1 VKNMD
6 NSVKINYSICNYVP
20 SVIRQESVI
29 FGIVIHCPSEEYSEF
44 FRTKNLKRLRA
55 FDDEYDKDYMDLM
68 AETFS
73 YYFNY
78 PSLDTEDYDAERFD
92 RIRCDNFISNITK
105 YYVNEFKFSETR
117 ELLSTKDELVADM
130 NDLRR
135 TYLYYDRPKSERITT
150 PEVKRLLSKEL
161 KHLNLI
167 NYVKVPEIHD
177 LADREI
183 VDFEYNDTLVKILSF
198 DYKRKADI
206 VDQMNKF
213 QIDMIENS
221 DYFNSKKIKIVMG
234 NSEFYDKQF
243 MSSILNKLHKL
254 NSNIEI
260 TPISEYTN
268 NLVFQGLK

>member
-1 VKNMD
+1 MD